1 MYKKIIWI
9 SVIALA
15 ITSILVFSAGFI
27 TSLKITSEASRNDA
41 VKSSIDMNTQSKPA
55 AELNNNSYN
64 ILVMGDSLAKGTG
77 DEKGQGFANDFA
89 SLWKTKT
96 TKDIKVNN
104 IAVNGDVS
112 SGLFQIVGNEQTLKS
127 IENSEIIF
135 ISIGGNEI
143 KKFESEDISTVST
156 DVKAIQDNY
165 LNNLKSIFKSIRSR
179 NKDSIIV
186 FIGLYNPFE
195 KNGASDKTI
204 LLNDWNYQ
212 TEQLISQDANSIF
225 IPTYD
230 LFRYNLDKYL
240 SADNFHP
247 NAAGYDAISKRIF
260 EALKNLK
267 SS

>member
-1 MYKKIIWI
+1 MYKKIIWV
-9 SVIALA
+9 SVLTLA

-27 TSLKITSEASRNDA
+27 ASLKITSAANRSDA
-41 VKSSIDMNTQSKPA
+41 VKSNIDISTQSKSSV
-55 AELNNNSYN
+55 ELNNNSYN
-64 ILVMGDSLAKGTG
+64 ILVMGDSLAKGIG

-89 SLWKTKT
+89 GLWKTKT
-96 TKDIKVNN
+96 TKDIKVTN
-104 IAVNGDVS
+104 IAVNGDTS
-112 SGLFQIVGNEQTLKS
+112 SGLIQILKNEQTLKG
-127 IENSEIIF
+127 IESSKIIF

-143 KKFESEDISTVST
+143 KKIQSANVSSLST
-156 DVKAIQDNY
+156 DIKTVEDNY
-165 LNNLKSIFKSIRSR
+165 LSNLKGILKSIRSR

-195 KNGASDKTI
+195 KDGASDKTA
-204 LLNDWNYQ
+204 LLNDWNFE
-212 TEQLISQDANSIF
+212 TEQLIFRDSNSIF

-260 EALKNLK
+260 EALKNYGE
-267 SS
+267 

>member
-1 MYKKIIWI
+1 MHKKIIWFLI
-9 SVIALA
+9 LTLA
-15 ITSILVFSAGFI
+15 ITSSLVFSVGFI
-27 TSLKITSEASRNDA
+27 ASLKITTASGNTGNS
-41 VKSSIDMNTQSKPA
+41 VKSNVDMSAQGKQT
-55 AELNNNSYN
+55 AELSNNSYN

-89 SLWKTKT
+89 GLWKTKT
-96 TKDIKVNN
+96 TKAIKVNN

-112 SGLFQIVGNEQTLKS
+112 SGLLQISKSEETLRAV
-127 IENSEIIF
+127 ENSKIIF
-135 ISIGGNEI
+135 ISIWGNEI
-143 KKFESEDISTVST
+143 KKFQSANASSVPTDIKRVEDS
-156 DVKAIQDNY
+156 Y
-165 LNNLKSIFKSIRSR
+165 LSNLKGIFKSIRSR

-195 KNGASDKTI
+195 KDSASNKTA

-212 TEQLISQDANSIF
+212 TQQLISQDSNSIF

-230 LFRYNLDKYL
+230 LFRHNLDKYL

-260 EALKNLK
+260 EALKNYRD
-267 SS
+267 